1 MNVKGKTVVLTGSL
15 SALTRDEAEAGL
27 RKLGARVTG
36 TVSPKTDI
44 LFAGE
49 KAGSKLAKATR
60 LGIEIHG
67 EAELLEL
74 LGIKV
79 SKEKK
84 RKKPTAQPKF
94 SGTPTSLTGKTVCV
108 TGTLSVEREE
118 IEQMLRDAGARV
130 TSSVSK
136 KTDFL
141 VVGVA
146 AGSKLESAR
155 AGCGDAD
162 GKTATQSARR
172 LASCLGTPRETA
184 NRLFSRVALALLSTV
199 CETTTMA

>member
-1 MNVKGKTVVLTGSL
+1 MTRLGYPRGMIVKGKTVVLTGTL
-15 SALTRDEAEAGL
+15 SALSREEAETKLAA
-27 RKLGARVTG
+27 LGARVTG
-36 TVSPKTDI
+36 SVSAKTDI

-60 LGIEIHG
+60 LGIAIHG
-67 EAELLEL
+67 EPELLAL
-74 LGIKV
+74 LGVKV
-79 SKEKK
+79 TKQKE
-84 RKKPTAQPKF
+84 RKKPEPEPEF

-130 TSSVSK
+130 TGSVSK

-146 AGSKLESAR
+146 AGSKLDKAR
-155 AGCGDAD
+155 E
-162 GKTATQSARR
+162 
-172 LASCLGTPRETA
+172 LG
-184 NRLFSRVALALLSTV
+184 VALLTEKQLRKAL
-199 CETTTMA
+199 AK